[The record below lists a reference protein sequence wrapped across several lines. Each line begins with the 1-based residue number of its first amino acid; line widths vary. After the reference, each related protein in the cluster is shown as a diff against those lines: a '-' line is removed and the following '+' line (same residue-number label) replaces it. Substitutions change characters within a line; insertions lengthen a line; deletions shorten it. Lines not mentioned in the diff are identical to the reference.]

1 MAQPHLAACRRQ
13 RGRVVSA
20 MREDIEHTEI
30 ASMARYPSLAG
41 RTVLVTGGATGIGA
55 GFVAH
60 FARQG
65 ARVAFLD
72 IDDAGA
78 QALQAS
84 LADAEHVPLYRH
96 CDATDLEALETAIAE
111 ARAQLGPITVLVN
124 NAANDV
130 RHRFGQTTAA
140 EFERNIA
147 VNLRHQY
154 FATQSVVGDMRAAG
168 GGSVIC
174 LGSTG
179 WMIKNAGYPMY
190 AMAKSAV
197 HGLVNGLARE
207 LGADRIRINALVPGW
222 VITDKQRR
230 LWLDDAGKA
239 QIAQS
244 QCLPGYLQVEDLARM
259 ALFLAADDSRMC
271 TGQQFIVDGGWV

>member
-1 MAQPHLAACRRQ
+1 MTETLPQ
-13 RGRVVSA
+13 GR
-20 MREDIEHTEI
+20 
-30 ASMARYPSLAG
+30 MARYPSLTG
-41 RTVLVTGGATGIGA
+41 RTVLITGGATGIGA

-60 FARQG
+60 FARQD

-78 QALQAS
+78 HALVRE
-84 LADAEHVPLYRH
+84 LAGVEHAPVYLR
-96 CDATDLEALETAIAE
+96 CDVTDLEALHAAIDH
-111 ARAQLGPITVLVN
+111 ARERIGPIAVLVN
-124 NAANDV
+124 NAANDA
-130 RHRFGQTTAA
+130 RHAFGDTAA
-140 EFERNIA
+140 ADFDRNLA

-154 FATQSVVGDMRAAG
+154 FATQAVADDMRALG

-179 WMIKNAGYPMY
+179 WMIKNAGYPIY

-207 LGADRIRINALVPGW
+207 LGRDRIRINALVPGW
-222 VITDKQRR
+222 VITEKQKR
-230 LWLDDAGKA
+230 LWLDEEGEA
-239 QIAQS
+239 QIRRA
-244 QCLPGYLQVEDLARM
+244 QCLPGHLQADDLARM

-271 TGQQFIVDGGWV
+271 TGQNFIVDGGWV

>member
-1 MAQPHLAACRRQ
+1 MA
-13 RGRVVSA
+13 
-20 MREDIEHTEI
+20 MTI
-30 ASMARYPSLAG
+30 YPSLHN

-55 GFVAH
+55 AFVEH

-65 ARVAFLD
+65 AKVVFLD

-78 QALQAS
+78 AALQEHLKDVATPLHYLHCDVTDIGALQA
-84 LADAEHVPLYRH
+84 
-96 CDATDLEALETAIAE
+96 AIE
-111 ARAQLGPITVLVN
+111 EGRRLTGPFSVLVN

-130 RHRFGQTTAA
+130 RHALADTTTAD
-140 EFERNIA
+140 FERSVA

-154 FATQSVVGDMRAAG
+154 FAIQALVPDMKALG
-168 GGSVIC
+168 GGSIIC

-179 WMIKNAGYPMY
+179 WMIKNSGYPMY

-207 LGADRIRINALVPGW
+207 LGQDAIRINALVPGW
-222 VITDKQRR
+222 VITEKQQR
-230 LWLDDAGKA
+230 LWLDAEGEA
-239 QIAQS
+239 QLRRS
-244 QCLPGYLQVEDLARM
+244 QCLPGYLRADDLARA

-271 TGQQFIVDGGWV
+271 TGQDFIVDGGWV

>member
-1 MAQPHLAACRRQ
+1 MTYA
-13 RGRVVSA
+13 
-20 MREDIEHTEI
+20 T
-30 ASMARYPSLAG
+30 YPSLVD
-41 RTVLVTGGATGIGA
+41 RHVFITGGATGIGA
-55 GFVAH
+55 AFVEH

-65 ARVAFLD
+65 ARVSFID
-72 IDDAGA
+72 ID
-78 QALQAS
+78 QAS
-84 LADAEHVPLYRH
+84 GEQLADDLAACAHRPLFIR
-96 CDATDLEALETAIAE
+96 CDVTQIEALEAALATARE
-111 ARAQLGPITVLVN
+111 VNGPVGVLVN

-130 RHRFGQTTAA
+130 RHQFGSTTVA
-140 EFERNIA
+140 EFDQNIA
-147 VNLRHQY
+147 INLRHQY
-154 FATQSVVGDMRAAG
+154 FATQAVREDMRSLG

-179 WMIKNAGYPMY
+179 WMKKNAGYPMY

-207 LGADRIRINALVPGW
+207 LGHDRIRINVLVPGW

-239 QIAQS
+239 EIERV
-244 QCLPGYLQVEDLARM
+244 QCMPGYLMAEDLARA

-271 TGQQFIVDGGWV
+271 TGQDFIVDGGWV